1 MRARTTVDW
10 PRLIGAVLLCEGA
23 GAVGAL
29 FTSRGLQSWYPS
41 LRKPSFTPPGAAF
54 GPVWTTLYAMMG
66 IAVYLATRGTQA
78 GQESGS
84 SVARAR
90 GLFGLQLGL
99 NALWSILFFG
109 LRSPLAALVDL
120 VALWVAIL
128 LTIVAFARRSR
139 VAAALMGPY
148 LAWTTFAG
156 VLNAAIWWLNRDQPG
171 S

>member
-1 MRARTTVDW
+1 
-10 PRLIGAVLLCEGA
+10 
-23 GAVGAL
+23 
-29 FTSRGLQSWYPS
+29 
-41 LRKPSFTPPGAAF
+41 AF

-78 GQESGS
+78 GQERGS

-90 GLFGLQLGL
+90 GVFGLQLGL
-99 NALWSILFFG
+99 NVLWSILFFG
-109 LRSPLAALVDL
+109 LRSPLAALADL